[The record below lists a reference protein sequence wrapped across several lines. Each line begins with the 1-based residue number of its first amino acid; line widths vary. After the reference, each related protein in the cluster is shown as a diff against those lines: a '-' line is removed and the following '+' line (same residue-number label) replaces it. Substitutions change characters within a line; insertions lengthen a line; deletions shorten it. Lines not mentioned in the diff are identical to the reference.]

1 MPVLDL
7 TPDELL
13 STTRAVRKRL
23 DLERPVPLELVRE
36 CALLATQAPSGSNAQ
51 GWHFV
56 VVSDA
61 EKRRRIA
68 ELYGKAFELY
78 RSSPVSAHRLAELAQ
93 QGAQADLRQMERVV
107 DSAEYLARNLARV
120 PVFLIPCVAGRT
132 DSATGPLANLAQ
144 ASTYGSI
151 LPAVWSFMLAARAR
165 GLGTAW
171 TTLHLMHER
180 EAAQILGI
188 PYEQVMQTAL
198 VPVAFTRGTDFRP
211 ARRKPLDGILHVDAW

>member
-1 MPVLDL
+1 MSTLDL

-23 DLERPVPLELVRE
+23 DLTRPVPLALVRE
-36 CALLATQAPSGSNAQ
+36 CLELAVQAPSGSNAQ

-56 VVSDA
+56 VVTDA

-68 ELYGKAFELY
+68 ELYRKAFELY
-78 RSSPVSAHRLAELAQ
+78 RGSDASAHRLSELAQ
-93 QGAQADLRQMERVV
+93 QGAPADLRQMERVV
-107 DSAEYLARNLARV
+107 ESAEYLAQHLERV
-120 PVFLIPCVAGRT
+120 PVFLIPCVTGRT
-132 DSATGPLANLAQ
+132 DSASGPLANLAQ
-144 ASTYGSI
+144 ASVYGSI

-180 EAAQILGI
+180 ESADLLGI

-198 VPVAFTRGTDFRP
+198 IPVAFTRGSEFRP
-211 ARRKPLDGILHVDAW
+211 ARRKPLEGILHVDAW